1 MGHAEAAWGH
11 VDRLVERPR
20 TSQLGDDEFL
30 ADAARPT
37 CPHAR
42 SPGMETVRV
51 IGATLMGIQAEIVT
65 VEAHF
70 APADKTG
77 TIVVLTGLPDAVL
90 RESRG
95 RLLTA
100 LAATGLH
107 TPQGRLHLNLVPAAR
122 PKGGA
127 ALELPLAIAAA
138 AAMGHL
144 KADQVRGA
152 LFMGEVG
159 LDGTLHG
166 VPGGLASAIAAREGG
181 ISTWIGAV
189 SSAQEAAALDDLQ
202 VFEATTLGA
211 VLAHVARTSA
221 DVPGLPRAVP
231 PEAATAEMPSAA
243 GRDLQH
249 IRGAAEAKAALA
261 ISAAGGHGLLMTGP
275 PGSGKSMLAQALIGL
290 LPPPSRQEQLEI
302 TAVQS
307 AAGRWPA
314 GLARTRPFRAP
325 HPTAST
331 VGIIGGGPA
340 LVPGEVSLAHR
351 GVLFLDELPEF
362 RRETL
367 ESLRQPLE
375 DGRVCLS
382 RAGRQAELPARFLL
396 VAAMNPCPCGY
407 AGHPRRVCRCAPS
420 VVARYRQRISG
431 PLLDRIDL
439 RIDVQPPDARTLTTP
454 ECDSQSERHSQTSPP
469 PSLAIERAQ
478 IARRERGQRVPNG
491 RLQPQELDRHAPLQG
506 AAREWA
512 IEAAD
517 RRALSA
523 RALQSIRRVAR
534 TLADMQGHATI
545 ETEHVAGALGLRAPL
560 DSRDPQHAP

>member
-1 MGHAEAAWGH
+1 M
-11 VDRLVERPR
+11 D
-20 TSQLGDDEFL
+20 
-30 ADAARPT
+30 
-37 CPHAR
+37 
-42 SPGMETVRV
+42 TVRV
-51 IGATLMGIQAEIVT
+51 IGATLVGIRAEIVT
-65 VEAHF
+65 IEAQF
-70 APADKTG
+70 DPSDKGG
-77 TIVVLTGLPDAVL
+77 TTIILTGLPDAVL

-100 LAATGLH
+100 LAATGLR

-122 PKGGA
+122 PKEGA

-138 AAMGHL
+138 AAIGHL
-144 KADQVRGA
+144 HPRQVTGA

-166 VPGGLASAIAAREGG
+166 VPGGLAGAITAREAG
-181 ISTWIGAV
+181 ILTWIGAP
-189 SSAQEAAALDDLQ
+189 STAQEAAALDGLL
-202 VFEATTLGA
+202 VYEAPTLAA
-211 VLAHVARTSA
+211 VIAHVSRTSP
-221 DVPGLPRAVP
+221 DVPGLSLAVAP
-231 PEAATAEMPSAA
+231 QPTTNATPGGHALE
-243 GRDLQH
+243 H
-249 IRGAAEAKAALA
+249 IRGAGEAKAALTV
-261 ISAAGGHGLLMTGP
+261 SAAGSHGLLMTGP

-302 TAVQS
+302 TAIQS
-307 AAGRWPA
+307 AAGRWPI
-314 GLARTRPFRAP
+314 GLAITRPFRAP

-331 VGIIGGGPA
+331 VGITGGGPT
-340 LVPGEVSLAHR
+340 LLPGEISLAHR

-407 AGHPRRVCRCAPS
+407 AGHPRRICRCAPS
-420 VVARYRQRISG
+420 VVTRYRQRISG

-439 RIDVQPPDARTLTTP
+439 RVNVQPPDARTLTAKASNFPIASDAHPTP
-454 ECDSQSERHSQTSPP
+454 IETPQAT
-469 PSLAIERAQ
+469 IERAQ
-478 IARRERGQRVPNG
+478 VARRKRDQETPNG
-491 RLQPQELDRHAPLQG
+491 RLRAEELDLHAPLQG

-523 RALQSIRRVAR
+523 RALQSVRRVAR
-534 TLADMQGHATI
+534 TLADMQGCDAI
-545 ETEHVAGALGLRAPL
+545 GTEHVAGALGLRASL
-560 DSRDPQHAP
+560 DPRDEARIRPMPAAPRRSESP

>member
-1 MGHAEAAWGH
+1 
-11 VDRLVERPR
+11 
-20 TSQLGDDEFL
+20 
-30 ADAARPT
+30 
-37 CPHAR
+37 
-42 SPGMETVRV
+42 METVRV
-51 IGATLMGIQAEIVT
+51 IGATLMGIHAEIVT

-127 ALELPLAIAAA
+127 ALELPLAVAAA
-138 AAMGHL
+138 AAVGHL
-144 KADQVRGA
+144 KPAQVRGA

-166 VPGGLASAIAAREGG
+166 VPGGLASAIAAHAAG
-181 ISTWIGAV
+181 IPTWIGAA
-189 SSAQEAAALDDLQ
+189 SSAQEAAALDDLE
-202 VFEATTLGA
+202 VFEAKTLGA
-211 VLAHVARTSA
+211 VLAHVSRTSP
-221 DVPGLPRAVP
+221 DVVGLARAVP
-231 PEAATAEMPSAA
+231 PEAATARMPS
-243 GRDLQH
+243 GTGIDLQH
-249 IRGAAEAKAALA
+249 IRGAGEAKAALA
-261 ISAAGGHGLLMTGP
+261 VSAAGGHGLLMTGP

-439 RIDVQPPDARTLTTP
+439 RIDVQPPDARTLTAP
-454 ECDSQSERHSQTSPP
+454 ARDSQSQSDSHAQRSPHV
-469 PSLAIERAQ
+469 AIERAQ
-478 IARRERGQRVPNG
+478 VARRERGQRIPNG
-491 RLQPQELDRHAPLQG
+491 RLRPDDLDRYAPLQG

-523 RALQSIRRVAR
+523 RALQSVRRVAR
-534 TLADMQGHATI
+534 TLADMQGNPTI
-545 ETEHVAGALGLRAPL
+545 ETEHVAAALGLRAPL
-560 DSRDPQHAP
+560 DARDAEQAARTRPAARGPTTT